1 MNLVGLAGS
10 LRSGSFNASLIRA
23 AAAAAP
29 EGTILES
36 FDGLGGI
43 PPYNEDD
50 REKAFPGIVT
60 VLAGRIRAADGLVI
74 ATPEYNYGVPGV
86 LKNAIDWLSRTSD
99 QPFRH
104 KPIGILGA
112 SMGNL
117 GGARAQYDLR
127 RYFIFLDGLVMNRP
141 EVFVGAAHRK
151 FDENGDL
158 TDAPTRDFL
167 GEYMVAFAA
176 WVHRVR

>member
-29 EGTILES
+29 EGAILES
-36 FDGLGGI
+36 LDGLGGI

-50 REKAFPGIVT
+50 REKAVPGIVT
-60 VLAGRIRAADGLVI
+60 VLAGRIRAAEGLVI

-86 LKNAIDWLSRTSD
+86 LKNAIDWLSRSPD
-99 QPFRH
+99 QPFRR

-151 FDENGDL
+151 FDENGEL
-158 TDAPTRDFL
+158 TDAPTRERL
-167 GEYMVAFAA
+167 GKYMAAFAD
-176 WVHRVR
+176 WVNRVR